1 MFHVRT
7 QGIYGLFLL
16 AQMALAS
23 AAYWLWLPLTQD
35 GYATARLPLGN
46 YAIYNA
52 ALLLGIAI
60 GFITE
65 QSRDYFSNPTFRSST
80 NNALWQLVFSVGCL
94 FVYLVGTQDSSVS
107 RLFLFSFV
115 PLEYGLLVLS
125 QRYLPP
131 WLVRTIFSGPYEQR
145 IALVGS
151 VKKAVAL
158 RGWLNSKRSIGYT
171 PIGIL
176 CDDPKPE
183 SFTGIKVLGRLADL
197 ESAIRQWGITQVILV
212 EFPQFNE
219 VLQHCTSVCERRGVR
234 LLVLCD
240 FEERFRHAV
249 TLLEDGDLR
258 FVGLR
263 QEPLE
268 DPFHRFCKRALDLAV
283 AFPVAGLVLPVAT
296 ALVWAL
302 QRWQSPGPVFFRQLR
317 SGLQSRPFTMFK
329 FRTMRVENDDETRQ
343 ARRDD
348 PRLFPAG
355 RWLRRFSV
363 DELPQ
368 FINVLRGEMSV
379 VGPRPHLPRH
389 DELFATVMN
398 NYSVRSVVK
407 PGITGLA
414 QVRGFRGGTS
424 SEHDITERVK
434 SDIEYLEN
442 WSFLPDCSIILRAA
456 AQMVVPPRSAF

>member
-1 MFHVRT
+1 MMLIRT
-7 QGIYGLFLL
+7 RGLRWLFLL
-16 AQMALAS
+16 GQIATVSLLFC
-23 AAYWLWLPLTQD
+23 LWLPLAQVRWAGGELSLD
-35 GYATARLPLGN
+35 KYALYL
-46 YAIYNA
+46 A
-52 ALLLGIAI
+52 ALLLGVLI
-60 GFITE
+60 GYLTE
-65 QSRDYFSNPTFRSST
+65 PGKADFAFPDFRIST
-80 NNALWQLVFSVGCL
+80 NNALWQAFYSCGCL
-94 FVYLVGTQDSSVS
+94 FVYLVGTQDKTIS
-107 RLFLFSFV
+107 RLFLFSFLPALYV
-115 PLEYGLLVLS
+115 ALVVT
-125 QRYLPP
+125 QRYLPG
-131 WLVRTIFSGPYEQR
+131 LLIRASFSGPYEQR

-158 RGWLNSKRSIGYT
+158 RPWLNRKRAIGYR

-183 SFTGIKVLGRLADL
+183 SLTGIKVLGGLADL

-219 VLQHCTSVCERRGVR
+219 MLQHCTSVCEKRGVR

-249 TLLEDGDLR
+249 TLFEDGDLR

-268 DPFHRFCKRALDLAV
+268 DPFNRFCKRALDLAV
-283 AFPVAGLVLPVAT
+283 ALPVAGLVLPVAT
-296 ALVWAL
+296 AVVWAL

-317 SGLQSRPFTMFK
+317 SGMQNRPFSLFK
-329 FRTMRVENDDETRQ
+329 FRTMHVENDDETRQ

-368 FINVLRGEMSV
+368 FLNVLRGEMSV

-389 DELFATVMN
+389 DELFATAMN

-414 QVRGFRGGTS
+414 QVRGFRGGTPT
-424 SEHDITERVK
+424 EQDITERVR

-442 WSFLPDCSIILRAA
+442 WSFLLDCSIILRTAS
-456 AQMVVPPRSAF
+456 QMVAPPKSAF